1 MYLPL
6 QVLSQDISEFTSE
19 EKDKLEGRMVSHG
32 LTDIPI
38 SNLNKD
44 KAMKDILIAEVL
56 ITRVL
61 AMDEFFEGL
70 DCMGLGKLL
79 RGYPSI
85 IGLLIFPTTS
95 DVCVHPEQ
103 VKAKSS
109 EVIHVNSNGKEE
121 EAIQWYYTFIQDSA
135 ELTGMFL

>member
-1 MYLPL
+1 
-6 QVLSQDISEFTSE
+6 
-19 EKDKLEGRMVSHG
+19 
-32 LTDIPI
+32 
-38 SNLNKD
+38 
-44 KAMKDILIAEVL
+44 
-56 ITRVL
+56 
-61 AMDEFFEGL
+61 MDEFFEGL

-109 EVIHVNSNGKEE
+109 EVIHVNSNGKEK